1 MIAKI
6 SDMESKNP
14 KEILKTRGLH
24 AKKSFGQ
31 NFLTDPHHLE
41 AIARE
46 TCHLKS
52 NPEMIVF
59 EIGAGLGALTRA
71 LLAQGAIV
79 HAIERDRDLVPILH
93 EEFADEV
100 DAKKLVIHEANASTF
115 DFSKVT
121 PGTFVLCGN
130 LPYHLTSTLMLQAL
144 DVYQQL
150 AGAVFMIQAEVAE
163 RIISG
168 PGNKVYGLLS
178 VLLQSR
184 FEVSIVHQVPPG
196 AFWPAPNVD
205 SSVLRLVPKLVQPQ
219 IDWPQFK
226 SLVKMAFAQR
236 RKTLKN
242 ALLKLEDATEK
253 IQQAGINPLDRAENL
268 SADDFVRLSGVCHAR
283 RS

>member
-1 MIAKI
+1 
-6 SDMESKNP
+6 MENKNP
-14 KEILKTRGLH
+14 RDILKAKGLH

-46 TCHLKS
+46 TCHLRS
-52 NPEMIVF
+52 NPDMIVF

-71 LLAQGAIV
+71 LLKQGAVV
-79 HAIERDRDLVPILH
+79 HAIERDRDLVPILLQ
-93 EEFADEV
+93 EFAHEIN
-100 DAKKLVIHEANASTF
+100 AKRLVIHEANASTF

-121 PGTFVLCGN
+121 TDTFVLCGN

-144 DVYQQL
+144 DVYQRIT
-150 AGAVFMIQAEVAE
+150 GAVFMIQAEVAE
-163 RIISG
+163 RIVSG

-184 FEVSIVHQVPPG
+184 FEVSVVHQVPPG

-205 SSVLRLVPKLVQPQ
+205 SSVLRLVPKLIQPQ

-226 SLVKMAFAQR
+226 TLVKMAFAQR

-242 ALLKLEDATEK
+242 TLSKLENATEK
-253 IQQAGINPLDRAENL
+253 MEQAGINPLARAETL
-268 SADDFVRLSGVCHAR
+268 SAEDFVRLSGVCHAR
-283 RS
+283 RP

>member
-1 MIAKI
+1 
-6 SDMESKNP
+6 MESKSP
-14 KEILKTRGLH
+14 KEILKAKGLH

-46 TCHLKS
+46 ACHLRN

-71 LLAQGAIV
+71 LLAQGAVV
-79 HAIERDRDLVPILH
+79 HAIERDRDLVPILL
-93 EEFADEV
+93 EEFAREIR
-100 DAKKLVIHEANASTF
+100 AKKLVIHEANASTF
-115 DFSKVT
+115 DFSAVT
-121 PGTFVLCGN
+121 SNKFVLCGN
-130 LPYHLTSTLMLQAL
+130 LPYHLTSTLMLRAL
-144 DVYQQL
+144 DVYQHL
-150 AGAVFMIQAEVAE
+150 NGAIFMVQAEVAE
-163 RIISG
+163 RIVSG

-184 FEVSIVHQVPPG
+184 FEVAIVHRVPPG

-205 SSVLRLVPKLVQPQ
+205 SSVIRLVPKDIQPQ
-219 IDWPQFK
+219 IDWPFFK

-242 ALLKLEDATEK
+242 ALSKLENATEK
-253 IQQAGINPLDRAENL
+253 MQQAGINPLDRAENL
-268 SADDFVRLSGVCHAR
+268 SADDFVRLANLN
-283 RS
+283 